1 MLFSFQ
7 NITHSFDEK
16 PLFEDIGYT
25 MLPGGLLIIKGANG
39 CGKTTLLKILA
50 GLITPKSGF
59 VFYDFSAD
67 SSLRTNKTQR
77 VVMSEAISGDKNALS
92 LLWDCF
98 ARSNSLAMTDTVKE
112 ISEDY
117 KSYFKHIHYLG
128 HNNAVDPLLTV
139 RENLEFWAELNNL
152 KEGIAPAIKF
162 FKLENVLDTE
172 CKKLSAGWNRRIA
185 LARLML
191 RKSSL
196 WILDEPFANLDEEV
210 IDFTLK
216 MIASFC
222 DQGGMVIL
230 SCHQEVNLPFG
241 AEMRLR

>member
-7 NITHSFDEK
+7 NITHTFDEK
-16 PLFEDIGYT
+16 PLFENIGYT
-25 MLPGGLLIIKGANG
+25 MLPGGLLIVKGANG
-39 CGKTTLLKILA
+39 SGKTTLLKILA
-50 GLITPKSGF
+50 GLMTPKNGF
-59 VFYDFSAD
+59 IFYDFGKE
-67 SSLRTNKTQR
+67 NKPQ
-77 VVMSEAISGDKNALS
+77 
-92 LLWDCF
+92 
-98 ARSNSLAMTDTVKE
+98 E

-117 KSYFKHIHYLG
+117 KAYFKNIHYLG
-128 HNNAVDPLLTV
+128 HNNAVDPTLTV
-139 RENLEFWAELNNL
+139 EENLEFWAGLNDL
-152 KEGIAPAIKF
+152 KEGISPAIKF
-162 FKLENVLDTE
+162 FKLEEVLHTE

-196 WILDEPFANLDEEV
+196 WILDEPFTNLDEEV

-216 MIASFC
+216 MVASFC

-241 AEMRLR
+241 VELRL